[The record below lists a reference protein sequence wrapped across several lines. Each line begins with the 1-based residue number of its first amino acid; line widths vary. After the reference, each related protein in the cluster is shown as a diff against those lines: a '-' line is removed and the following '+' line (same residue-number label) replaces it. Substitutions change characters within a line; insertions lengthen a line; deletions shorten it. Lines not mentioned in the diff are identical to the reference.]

1 MVSYSCVW
9 HMRSWTVN
17 SHLWEEIYLSH
28 PSYLQ
33 DKTNHSIASR
43 TEQNRTGNCFS
54 NLSVLTWQQIV
65 FCHTSSSSWTLE
77 QKRNI
82 SVCATH
88 VVFMFSVFPVKNRSV
103 THFDLRDSWDNK
115 REWEANVRLDAM
127 KTKCHGLSTDE
138 QRWSD
143 DQIKNK

>member
-1 MVSYSCVW
+1 MNSSDDHQIETLTIVYSFLYEKRQLRVRSGMVSYSCVW

-77 QKRNI
+77 QKSLKEI
-82 SVCATH
+82 FLFA
-88 VVFMFSVFPVKNRSV
+88 
-103 THFDLRDSWDNK
+103 
-115 REWEANVRLDAM
+115 
-127 KTKCHGLSTDE
+127 
-138 QRWSD
+138 QRKSYLCF
-143 DQIKNK
+143 QCFQLKIAL